1 MREDIQRTIVALASF
16 GAFIVIVYT
25 LTILIFGKP

>member
-16 GAFIVIVYT
+16 GAFIVITYT
-25 LTILIFGKP
+25 LIVLIFGKP